1 MSELDPEELEQRAKL
16 TLDMCGGIQ
25 PMHISFYALSI
36 SYSAER
42 ALAAFELYDHLIEHV
57 ADAASLISSVQD
69 AVGHIGALSRYFWPS
84 PSGKKNSQHALRLAR
99 GEKLRKHY
107 KIADNSPLA
116 DRELRNAWEHFDEK
130 LDTYVISN
138 DAGYFF
144 PTPII
149 DSHTLADDPTGKIFK
164 LLDPEHECLVLLG
177 RKFFFR
183 PLRDEVERIFS
194 KNKNPIL

>member
-69 AVGHIGALSRYFWPS
+69 AGVTS
-84 PSGKKNSQHALRLAR
+84 
-99 GEKLRKHY
+99 EHY
-107 KIADNSPLA
+107 L
-116 DRELRNAWEHFDEK
+116 
-130 LDTYVISN
+130 VISGHRPVEKRIVN
-138 DAGYFF
+138 
-144 PTPII
+144 TR
-149 DSHTLADDPTGKIFK
+149 
-164 LLDPEHECLVLLG
+164 LD
-177 RKFFFR
+177 
-183 PLRDEVERIFS
+183 
-194 KNKNPIL
+194 